1 MSLDQMYLS
10 RNELIARLVGYSSR
24 ATPIFTGLLKVVLSG
39 YSSSKYN
46 LGLIRGAIV
55 YAEGKRGEVSLYGGS
70 ALRNL
75 LEELSNPSVT
85 GRVDFIEMRR
95 YEVETKIS
103 GNPLI
108 ALELPVY
115 FGDLVTLIP
124 GYQTLG
130 EQPSST
136 PARII
141 AREVKKGFSIVK
153 KIRKRSRKVKVKFIR
168 DRELLDKYSEFL
180 SSYHE
185 HLLRKTKPLGILTAS
200 SVADLL
206 ELLSKYGK
214 QKQIIIAKIS
224 TSDETVSCMALI
236 IDDRIAGIYC
246 DNMGITITNRK
257 AVEFLVRQKTGYTV
271 ELRRLVFNDLCR
283 EMKRRVLYALDHL
296 KGYYTGL
303 LELEESKV
311 KYYIV
316 ISNKRIV
323 RIGGSLYINNAK
335 EKINR
340 VLALHILPYILASEK
355 NMLKT
360 VNREDV
366 DVPWYRVSDEEWKYA
381 TSIAKLLIEN
391 NYIL

>member
-1 MSLDQMYLS
+1 MYLS

-24 ATPIFTGLLKVVLSG
+24 ATPMFTGLLKVVLSG

-46 LGLIRGAIV
+46 LGIIRGAIV

-70 ALRNL
+70 ALRSL

-85 GRVDFIEMRR
+85 GRVDFIEMMR

-124 GYQTLG
+124 GYQTL
-130 EQPSST
+130 ETQPQA
-136 PARII
+136 PAKII
-141 AREVKKGFSIVK
+141 AREVKKGFGIVK
-153 KIRKRSRKVKVKFIR
+153 KIRKRSKKIKVKFIR
-168 DRELLDKYSEFL
+168 DRELVDKYSEFL
-180 SSYHE
+180 SNYYE
-185 HLLRKTKPLGILTAS
+185 HLLRKTKPLGILTA
-200 SVADLL
+200 ATAIDLL

-214 QKQIIIAKIS
+214 RKQIIIAKIS
-224 TSDETVSCMALI
+224 TSDETVNCMALI

-271 ELRRLVFNDLCR
+271 ELRQLVFNDLYR
-283 EMKRRVLYALDHL
+283 ETKEKILYALDDL

-303 LELEESKV
+303 LELGESKI

-316 ISNKRIV
+316 VSNRRIIRV
-323 RIGGSLYINNAK
+323 GGYLYTNNTEK
-335 EKINR
+335 KINK
-340 VLALHILPYILASEK
+340 VLALHILPYVLASETDTIK
-355 NMLKT
+355 IID
-360 VNREDV
+360 REKV
-366 DVPWYRVSDEEWKYA
+366 DAPWYKVSEEDWKYA
-381 TSIAKLLIEN
+381 TSLAKLLIEN
-391 NYIL
+391 NI

>member
-1 MSLDQMYLS
+1 MYLS

-24 ATPIFTGLLKVVLSG
+24 ATPMFTGLLKIILSG

-46 LGLIRGAIV
+46 LGIIRGAIV

-70 ALRNL
+70 ALRSL

-85 GRVDFIEMRR
+85 GRVDFIEMMR

-124 GYQTLG
+124 GYQTLE
-130 EQPSST
+130 EQPPT
-136 PARII
+136 PTKII
-141 AREVKKGFSIVK
+141 AREVKKGFGIVK
-153 KIRKRSRKVKVKFIR
+153 KIRKRSKKIKVKFIR
-168 DRELLDKYSEFL
+168 NRGLVDKYSEFL
-180 SSYHE
+180 SNYYE
-185 HLLRKTKPLGILTAS
+185 HLIRKTKPLGILTAATA
-200 SVADLL
+200 VDLL

-214 QKQIIIAKIS
+214 RKQVIIAKIS
-224 TSDETVSCMALI
+224 TNDETVNCMALI

-271 ELRRLVFNDLCR
+271 ELRQLVFNDLYR
-283 EMKRRVLYALDHL
+283 ETKEKILYALDDL

-303 LELEESKV
+303 LELGKSKV
-311 KYYIV
+311 KYYII
-316 ISNKRIV
+316 ISSKRII
-323 RIGGSLYINNAK
+323 RIGGHLYTGNAE

-340 VLALHILPYILASEK
+340 VLALHVLPYILASEISTI
-355 NMLKT
+355 KT
-360 VNREDV
+360 IDREEV
-366 DVPWYRVSDEEWKYA
+366 DAPWYKVDEEDWKYA
-381 TSIAKLLIEN
+381 TSMAKLLIEN
-391 NYIL
+391 NI

>member
-1 MSLDQMYLS
+1 MYLS

-24 ATPIFTGLLKVVLSG
+24 ATPMFTGLLKVVLSG

-46 LGLIRGAIV
+46 LGIIRGAIV

-70 ALRNL
+70 ALRSL

-85 GRVDFIEMRR
+85 GRVDFIEMMR

-124 GYQTLG
+124 GYQTL
-130 EQPSST
+130 ETQPQA
-136 PARII
+136 PAKII
-141 AREVKKGFSIVK
+141 AREVKKGFGIVK
-153 KIRKRSRKVKVKFIR
+153 KIRKRSKKIKVKFIR
-168 DRELLDKYSEFL
+168 DRELVDKYSEFL
-180 SSYHE
+180 SNYYE
-185 HLLRKTKPLGILTAS
+185 HLLRKTKPLGILTA
-200 SVADLL
+200 ATAIDLL

-214 QKQIIIAKIS
+214 RKQIIIAKIS
-224 TSDETVSCMALI
+224 TSDETVNCMALI

-271 ELRRLVFNDLCR
+271 ELRQLVFNDLYR
-283 EMKRRVLYALDHL
+283 ETKEKILYALDDL

-303 LELEESKV
+303 LELGESKI

-316 ISNKRIV
+316 VSNRRIIRV
-323 RIGGSLYINNAK
+323 GGYLYTNNTEK
-335 EKINR
+335 KINK
-340 VLALHILPYILASEK
+340 VLALHILPYVLASETDTI
-355 NMLKT
+355 KT
-360 VNREDV
+360 IDREKV
-366 DVPWYRVSDEEWKYA
+366 DAPWYKVSEEDWKYA
-381 TSIAKLLIEN
+381 TSLAKLLIEN
-391 NYIL
+391 NI

>member
-1 MSLDQMYLS
+1 MYLS

-24 ATPIFTGLLKVVLSG
+24 ATPIFTGLLKIILSG

-70 ALRNL
+70 ALRSL

-85 GRVDFIEMRR
+85 GRVDFIEMMR

-124 GYQTLG
+124 GYQALG
-130 EQPSST
+130 GQAPSPV
-136 PARII
+136 PAKII
-141 AREVKKGFSIVK
+141 TREVKKGFGIVRK
-153 KIRKRSRKVKVKFIR
+153 MRKRSKKVKVKFIR
-168 DRELLDKYSEFL
+168 DRDLIDKYTELLSNY
-180 SSYHE
+180 YE
-185 HLLRKTKPLGILTAS
+185 HFLRKTKPLGILTAATP
-200 SVADLL
+200 VDLL

-214 QKQIIIAKIS
+214 RKQVIIAKIS
-224 TSDETVSCMALI
+224 ASDETVNCIALL

-271 ELRRLVFNDLCR
+271 ELRQLVFNDLYR
-283 EMKRRVLYALDHL
+283 ETKEKLLYALDDL

-303 LELEESKV
+303 LELGESRI

-316 ISNKRIV
+316 ISNKRII
-323 RIGGSLYINNAK
+323 RIGGHLYTNNAE
-335 EKINR
+335 EKMNK
-340 VLALHILPYILASEK
+340 VLALHVLPYILASETNTIQTISRDK
-355 NMLKT
+355 
-360 VNREDV
+360 V
-366 DVPWYRVSDEEWKYA
+366 DAPWHRVGEEEWKYA
-381 TSIAKLLIEN
+381 TGIAKLLIEN
-391 NYIL
+391 NI

>member
-1 MSLDQMYLS
+1 MYLS

-24 ATPIFTGLLKVVLSG
+24 ATPMFTGLLKIVLSG

-55 YAEGKRGEVSLYGGS
+55 YAEGKRGDVSLYGGS
-70 ALRNL
+70 ALRSL

-85 GRVDFIEMRR
+85 GRVDFIEMMR

-124 GYQTLG
+124 GYQTL
-130 EQPSST
+130 ETQP
-136 PARII
+136 PAPAKII
-141 AREVKKGFSIVK
+141 AREVKKGFGIVK
-153 KIRKRSRKVKVKFIR
+153 KIRKRSKKIKVKFIR
-168 DRELLDKYSEFL
+168 DRELVDKYSEFL
-180 SSYHE
+180 SNYYE
-185 HLLRKTKPLGILTAS
+185 HLLRKTKPLGILTAATA
-200 SVADLL
+200 VDLL

-214 QKQIIIAKIS
+214 RKQVIIAKIS
-224 TSDETVSCMALI
+224 TSDETVNCIALI

-271 ELRRLVFNDLCR
+271 ELRQLVFNDLYR
-283 EMKRRVLYALDHL
+283 ETKERILYALDDL

-303 LELEESKV
+303 LELEESKI

-316 ISNKRIV
+316 ISNKRII
-323 RIGGSLYINNAK
+323 RIGGHLYTSNTE
-335 EKINR
+335 EKINK
-340 VLALHILPYILASEK
+340 VLALHILPYILASEREAI
-355 NMLKT
+355 KT
-360 VNREDV
+360 ISREKV
-366 DVPWYRVSDEEWKYA
+366 DAPWYRVGEEEWKYA
-381 TSIAKLLIEN
+381 TSMAKLLIEN
-391 NYIL
+391 NI